1 MSSEPDKVELCIE
14 ALCLQ
19 GCTKVFAKI
28 EALKK
33 GQEIRET
40 VSLNESERQS
50 VLNELEAIMAVYDGV
65 CDG

>member
-1 MSSEPDKVELCIE
+1 MSGEPDKVELCIE

-19 GCTKVFAKI
+19 GCNRVFTKI

-40 VSLNESERQS
+40 ASLSELERQT
-50 VLNELEAIMAVYDGV
+50 VLKELEAIMAVYDGV